1 MNASATKTVR
11 ELALENPNA
20 TRLFETLG
28 IDYCCNGSKT
38 LGEACATAKLSMDEV
53 LKRLQQA
60 EAVAAERSGT
70 GQRDWRKATL
80 TSLIEHITRT
90 HHAYVR
96 QELPRIGQMLEKVVA
111 KHGPNHPEVAEVDK
125 VFRALAEELG
135 GHLLKEEQILFPYI
149 TQAEACKAK
158 SGAPPPSSCFGSVQ
172 NPIRMMMF
180 EHDNAG
186 AALRELRQLS
196 GDYRAPADACA
207 TYQALYQALAALEAD
222 LHQHIHL
229 ENNLLF
235 PRAVA
240 LEGS

>member
-1 MNASATKTVR
+1 M
-11 ELALENPNA
+11 E
-20 TRLFETLG
+20 
-28 IDYCCNGSKT
+28 
-38 LGEACATAKLSMDEV
+38 EV
-53 LKRLQQA
+53 VKRLQQA
-60 EAVAAERSGT
+60 EAVAAERT
-70 GQRDWRKATL
+70 GEKDWRQATL

-111 KHGPNHPEVAEVDK
+111 KHGPNHPEVVEVAQ

-158 SGAPPPSSCFGSVQ
+158 SGAPAPSSCFGTVQ

-196 GDYRAPADACA
+196 GDYTAPADACA

-240 LEGS
+240 LEGEGS